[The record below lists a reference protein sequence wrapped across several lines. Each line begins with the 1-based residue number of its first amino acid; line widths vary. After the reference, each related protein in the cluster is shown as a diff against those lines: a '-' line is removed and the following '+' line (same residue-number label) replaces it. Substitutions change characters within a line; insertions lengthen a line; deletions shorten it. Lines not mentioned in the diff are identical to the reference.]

1 MRDTVEEHCALLGVK
16 KHYPDSASPRYGQ
29 QRVEESLGCKM
40 SGWLTP
46 KVVSTEKLCGIPS
59 SSSVLKTARWSV
71 LGVKNN
77 IPDSASLRYGR
88 QRVDESLGC
97 QMSGWLTPTVVS
109 TDKL

>member
-1 MRDTVEEHCALLGVK
+1 
-16 KHYPDSASPRYGQ
+16 
-29 QRVEESLGCKM
+29 M

-46 KVVSTEKLCGIPS
+46 KLVSTQKLCGIPS

-97 QMSGWLTPTVVS
+97 QMSGWLTPKVVS